1 MKDKILFWF
10 GFRTFKK
17 NTGDEKKMTPTKS
30 KVVNYIKLCKKIKS

>member
-17 NTGDEKKMTPTKS
+17 NTGDEKKITSTKQES
-30 KVVNYIKLCKKIKS
+30 GKLYKTLLKN